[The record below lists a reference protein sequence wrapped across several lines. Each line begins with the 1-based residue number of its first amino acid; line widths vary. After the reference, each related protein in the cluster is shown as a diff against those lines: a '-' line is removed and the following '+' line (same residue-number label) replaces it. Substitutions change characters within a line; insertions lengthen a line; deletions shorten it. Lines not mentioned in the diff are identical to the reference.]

1 MKAAEAV
8 PFDARTVG
16 VRDFKRRAIAPFL
29 PLHSV
34 SRIVFTRDYFTRN
47 DGTPESNFQR
57 ESRDIESR
65 SRELINAD
73 TRGSRVCAA
82 GNSAGKIAGK

>member
-47 DGTPESNFQR
+47 DG
-57 ESRDIESR
+57 
-65 SRELINAD
+65 A
-73 TRGSRVCAA
+73 
-82 GNSAGKIAGK
+82 